1 MKYIARALATPQ
13 WKKLAIPLGRFVL
26 TFLLS
31 ASQTTDG
38 YTPWALGLLCA
49 AGPGLPGLTCLAGAA
64 AGTFVFLDFQPGLRY
79 LATAILI
86 FSANTAF
93 YDTRYYHKRYFR
105 SVLATVTMLLVQSV
119 YLLGRDAAQWVQCLT
134 AAGLCAVAVMA
145 FAALQEEKRD
155 TESFR
160 RGLFFLTLALL
171 MAACR
176 IMLAKCFSP
185 GRALAAALALLL
197 AGVQSSEQGAISG
210 MCIGLCVDLAMGTS
224 LAFTAVYGVATALAA
239 LLRERSV
246 FLRALVFCLCTALL
260 SVWVQDTGRIGLL
273 CEVALAGL
281 IALTFPTRRWERRL
295 AIEAP
300 KPEPTFQLLME
311 RSAAA
316 FRDLY
321 DSFFRGT
328 VPSTPENPSV
338 IFDRAAEQVCR
349 SCVLCSNCW
358 QKNYTATFQAFN
370 TACPIML
377 KRGQTQAKDF
387 PLTFTS
393 HCVHLTEF
401 ITALNTE
408 IHSFLL
414 RRQYHQRLLTAR
426 QQAQEQYALL
436 GDLLSSTAHQA
447 IEVSGNMPLGYRI
460 GSSLRPK
467 EGEKVC
473 GDQLA
478 VFEVG
483 QTLYL
488 LLSDGMGS
496 GESAHREAAM
506 TVRLLRQFLEAG
518 IDALPALKTLNTAL
532 TLRGDTGGSFTTI
545 DLLALQRGSG
555 TATLY
560 KYGAAPTYCKRTGS
574 VSRINAQS
582 LPAGLQGSDA
592 PPERTQLSLQAG
604 SYVVMVSDGIA
615 DASSDEWLQNLLA
628 GWNGG
633 SADALVSII
642 MQQARQRRGLDD
654 DCAVLVLYLPDDGQK
669 KQV

>member
-1 MKYIARALATPQ
+1 MKSIAQTRSIPQ
-13 WKKLAIPLGRFVL
+13 WRQIAVPVGRFLL

-31 ASQTTDG
+31 ASQTADG
-38 YTPWALGLLCA
+38 YTPWALAMVCA
-49 AGPGLPGLTCLAGAA
+49 AGPELSGLTCLAGAA
-64 AGTFVFLDFQPGLRY
+64 AGALVFLPFQPGLRY
-79 LATAILI
+79 LATIILI
-86 FSANTAF
+86 FCANTAF
-93 YDTRYYHKRYFR
+93 YDTRFYRKRWFR
-105 SVLATVTMLLVQSV
+105 SILAAIAMLLVQSV
-119 YLLGRDAAQWVQCLT
+119 YLLHRDAAQWAQCIT
-134 AAGLCAVAVMA
+134 AAALCAVASTA
-145 FAALQEEKRD
+145 FGFLQEEKHD
-155 TESFR
+155 SAPFR
-160 RGLFFLTLALL
+160 RGLFLLTVALL
-171 MAACR
+171 MAAVP

-185 GRALAAALALLL
+185 GRALAAALALLI
-197 AGVQSSEQGAISG
+197 AGSQSPAQGAVCG
-210 MCIGLCVDLAMGTS
+210 MCIGFAVDLAMATPLS
-224 LAFTAVYGVATALAA
+224 FTAVYGIASALAA
-239 LLRERSV
+239 LLRERSP
-246 FLRALVFCLCTALL
+246 FLRALVFCSTTALL
-260 SVWVQDTGRIGLL
+260 SLFIQDTGRIGLIG
-273 CEVALAGL
+273 EAAFAGA
-281 IALTFPTRRWERRL
+281 IALTIPVRRWERRL

-300 KPEPTFQLLME
+300 KPEPTFQILLE

-328 VPSTPENPSV
+328 IPSPPENPSV

-349 SCVLCSNCW
+349 YCVLCSNCW
-358 QKNYTATFQAFN
+358 QKNYTATYQAFN
-370 TACPIML
+370 SACPGML
-377 KRGQTQAKDF
+377 KRGQAQSQDF

-393 HCVHLTEF
+393 HCVHLTDF
-401 ITALNTE
+401 IAALNAE
-408 IHSFLL
+408 IGRFLL
-414 RRQYHQRLLTAR
+414 RRQYHQRLLSAR

-436 GDLLSSTAHQA
+436 GDLLSSSAHQA
-447 IEVSGNMPLGYRI
+447 VAASTGAPLGYRI

-532 TLRGDTGGSFTTI
+532 SLRSDDGGGFTTI

-560 KYGAAPTYCKRTGS
+560 KYGAAPSYCKRTGC

-582 LPAGLQGSDA
+582 LPAGLQGGEA

-604 SYVVMVSDGIA
+604 NYLVMVSDGIA

-628 GWNGG
+628 GWNG
-633 SADALVSII
+633 SDPNALVSLI
-642 MQQARQRRGLDD
+642 MREARQRRGMDD

>member
-1 MKYIARALATPQ
+1 MKSLTRTVPQ
-13 WKKLAIPLGRFVL
+13 WKKLAVPLGRFLFV
-26 TFLLS
+26 FLLS
-31 ASQTTDG
+31 TAQTADG
-38 YTPWALGLLCA
+38 YTPWSLAMLCA

-64 AGTFVFLDFQPGLRY
+64 LGAWVFLDFQPGLRY

-93 YDTRYYHKRYFR
+93 FDTRFYRMRWFR
-105 SVLATVTMLLVQSV
+105 SILAASAMLLVQSV
-119 YLLGRDAAQWVQCLT
+119 YLLHRDAAQWTQCLI
-134 AAGLCAVAVMA
+134 AATFCAL
-145 FAALQEEKRD
+145 AAATFGFLQEEKHD
-155 TESFR
+155 SELFR
-160 RGLFFLTLALL
+160 QGLFLLLVALL
-171 MAACR
+171 SAAAPH
-176 IMLAKCFSP
+176 MLAKCFSP
-185 GRALAAALALLL
+185 GRALAAALALLMTGAQL
-197 AGVQSSEQGAISG
+197 PAQGAVSG
-210 MCIGLCVDLAMGTS
+210 MCIGLAVDLALGTPLS
-224 LAFTAVYGVATALAA
+224 FTAVYGVSSYLAA
-239 LLRERSV
+239 LLRERSP
-246 FLRALVFCLCTALL
+246 FLRTAVFCLSAVLL
-260 SVWVQDTGRIGLL
+260 SVWVQDTGRIGLVG
-273 CEVALAGL
+273 EVIFAGVVALT
-281 IALTFPTRRWERRL
+281 IPVRRWERRL

-300 KPEPTFQLLME
+300 QPEPTFQNLME
-311 RSAAA
+311 RNAAA

-321 DSFFRGT
+321 DSFFRGIAPT
-328 VPSTPENPSV
+328 PPENPSV

-349 SCVLCSNCW
+349 GCVLCSNCW
-358 QKNYTATFQAFN
+358 QKNYNATYNAFN
-370 TACPIML
+370 AACPAML
-377 KRGQTQAKDF
+377 KRGKAQSQDF

-401 ITALNTE
+401 LAALNTE
-408 IHSFLL
+408 THSFLL
-414 RRQYHQRLLTAR
+414 RRQYHQRLLSAR

-436 GDLLSSTAHQA
+436 GDLLSSSAHQA
-447 IEVSGNMPLGYRI
+447 VTASSSAPLGYRI

-518 IDALPALKTLNTAL
+518 IEAMPALRTLNTAL
-532 TLRGDTGGSFTTI
+532 SLRSDNGGGFTTI

-560 KYGAAPTYCKRTGS
+560 KYGAAPTYCKRTGC

-582 LPAGLQGSDA
+582 LPAGLQSSDV

-604 SYVVMVSDGIA
+604 SCVVMVSDGIA
-615 DASSDEWLQNLLA
+615 DANSDEWLQNLLA
-628 GWNGG
+628 GWNG
-633 SADALVSII
+633 SDANALVSLI
-642 MQQARQRRGLDD
+642 MREATQRRGMED
-654 DCAVLVLYLPDDGQK
+654 DCAVLVLYLPDNGQK

>member
-1 MKYIARALATPQ
+1 MKHITRALTIPQ
-13 WKKLAIPLGRFVL
+13 WQKVLIPLGRFVL

-64 AGTFVFLDFQPGLRY
+64 AGAFLFLDFQPGLRY

-93 YDTRYYHKRYFR
+93 FDTRYYHRRYFR
-105 SVLATVTMLLVQSV
+105 GMLASVTMLLVQSV
-119 YLLGRDAAQWVQCLT
+119 YLLHRDAAQWVQCLT
-134 AAGLCAVAVMA
+134 AAALCAVASEA
-145 FAALQEEKRD
+145 FVALQEEKRD

-160 RGLFFLTLALL
+160 RGLFFLSVSLL

-176 IMLAKCFSP
+176 IMLARCFSP

-197 AGVQSSEQGAISG
+197 TGFQTPGQAAVSG
-210 MCIGLCVDLAMGTS
+210 LGIGLCVDLAMGTS
-224 LAFTAVYGVATALAA
+224 LSFSAVYGIAAAAAA

-246 FLRALVFCLCTALL
+246 FLRTVVFCLCAALL
-260 SVWVQDTGRIGLL
+260 SVWVQDTGRVGLL
-273 CEVALAGL
+273 CEAALAGL
-281 IALTFPTRRWERRL
+281 VALTFPARRWERRL

-300 KPEPTFQLLME
+300 KQEPTFQLLME

-328 VPSTPENPSV
+328 VPPAPENPSV

-349 SCVLCSNCW
+349 GCVLCSNCW
-358 QKNYTATFQAFN
+358 QKNYTATFQAFSA
-370 TACPIML
+370 ACPAML
-377 KRGQTQAKDF
+377 KRGQAQAKDF

-393 HCVHLTEF
+393 HCVHFMEF
-401 ITALNTE
+401 IAALNTE
-408 IHSFLL
+408 THHFLL

-436 GDLLSSTAHQA
+436 GDLLSSSAHQA
-447 IEVSGNMPLGYRI
+447 VEVSGNQPLGYRI

-478 VFEVG
+478 VFEAG

-518 IDALPALKTLNTAL
+518 IDAMPALKTLNTAL
-532 TLRGDTGGSFTTI
+532 TLRGDNGGGFTTI

-582 LPAGLQGSDA
+582 LPAGLQGSDT

-615 DASSDEWLQNLLA
+615 DANSDEWLQNLLA
-628 GWNGG
+628 GWHGG
-633 SADALVSII
+633 NPDALVSLI
-642 MQQARQRRGLDD
+642 MRQTLQRRGMDD

>member
-1 MKYIARALATPQ
+1 MKSLTRTIPQ
-13 WKKLAIPLGRFVL
+13 WKKLAVPMGRFLVV
-26 TFLLS
+26 FLLS

-38 YTPWALGLLCA
+38 YTPWALALVCA
-49 AGPGLPGLTCLAGAA
+49 AGPGLPGLTCLAGAVVGA
-64 AGTFVFLDFQPGLRY
+64 WAFLDFQPGLRY

-93 YDTRYYHKRYFR
+93 LDTRFYGMKWYRGI
-105 SVLATVTMLLVQSV
+105 LAASAMLLVQSV
-119 YLLGRDAAQWVQCLT
+119 YLLHRDAAQWAQCI
-134 AAGLCAVAVMA
+134 AAACLCA
-145 FAALQEEKRD
+145 FAAVTFGFLREEHHDSVR
-155 TESFR
+155 FR
-160 RGLFFLTLALL
+160 QGLGLLFIALM
-171 MAACR
+171 MAAAPL
-176 IMLAKCFSP
+176 MVAKCFSP

-197 AGVQSSEQGAISG
+197 AGRQSPAQGAVSG
-210 MCIGLCVDLAMGTS
+210 MCIGFTMDLAMGTALS
-224 LAFTAVYGVATALAA
+224 FTAAYGIAAGLAG
-239 LLRERSV
+239 LLQERSP
-246 FLRALVFCLCTALL
+246 FLRAAVFCLSATLL
-260 SVWVQDTGRIGLL
+260 SIWVQDTGRIGLVG
-273 CEVALAGL
+273 EAVMAGAVAL
-281 IALTFPTRRWERRL
+281 TVPVRRWERRL

-300 KPEPTFQLLME
+300 KPEPTFQILME

-328 VPSTPENPSV
+328 VSAPQENPSV

-349 SCVLCSNCW
+349 DCVLCSSCW
-358 QKNYTATFQAFN
+358 QKNYTATYNAFS
-370 TACPIML
+370 TACPTML
-377 KRGQTQAKDF
+377 KRGKAQPQDF

-393 HCVHLTEF
+393 HCVHFTEF
-401 ITALNTE
+401 LAALNTE
-408 IHSFLL
+408 TRSFLL
-414 RRQYHQRLLTAR
+414 RRQYHQRLLSAR

-436 GDLLSSTAHQA
+436 GDLLSSSAHQA
-447 IEVSGNMPLGYRI
+447 VAANSSAPLGYRI
-460 GSSLRPK
+460 GSTLRPK
-467 EGEKVC
+467 AGETVC

-518 IDALPALKTLNTAL
+518 IDAMPALKTLNTAL
-532 TLRGDTGGSFTTI
+532 TLRGDDGGGFTTI

-555 TATLY
+555 TAVLY
-560 KYGAAPTYCKRTGS
+560 KYGAAPTYCKRTGC

-582 LPAGLQGSDA
+582 LPAGLQSGET

-604 SYVVMVSDGIA
+604 SYVVMISDGVA
-615 DASSDEWLQNLLA
+615 DAGNDEWLQNLLA
-628 GWNGG
+628 GWNGT
-633 SADALVSII
+633 DPNALVSLI
-642 MQQARQRRGLDD
+642 MREAKQRRGMED
-654 DCAVLVLYLPDDGQK
+654 DCAVLVLCLPDNGQK